1 MVGFH
6 TRLTESRRPVEMHH
20 TAAILEW
27 KASASSRRAFV
38 IPKEP
43 NWPLA
48 NAGSAAEVTSPLL
61 VIGDEHPL
69 VLGLRVLN
77 LTVAA
82 VEIRRSTRLPGP
94 DAQRP
99 PLIFFGAAQEDGPGD
114 SCRQS
119 ASELAARK
127 DTGVL
132 PCTHTHTHTHTCGVF
147 LAPPLFVTAEPFSVV
162 GSLSYFVFIFILV
175 SLLRHLCRYLS
186 ARYYTGLDVACRQVT
201 FCLDSSGNEGVRGP
215 LPCTTYSTVQRSIF
229 ATTNRNWQIVLYTPR
244 YVCTVWYTK
253 FENQGCTA
261 IVLRPSESAAHESPS
276 MLSGNCK
283 PGRTCRPAR

>member
-1 MVGFH
+1 
-6 TRLTESRRPVEMHH
+6 MHH

-94 DAQRP
+94 DVCLRVGGMKRHRRAP
-99 PLIFFGAAQEDGPGD
+99 VHA
-114 SCRQS
+114 
-119 ASELAARK
+119 
-127 DTGVL
+127 
-132 PCTHTHTHTHTCGVF
+132 HTHPHTHMWGIPSTPTICHCRAFFRSLSKG
-147 LAPPLFVTAEPFSVV
+147 PFS
-162 GSLSYFVFIFILV
+162 LQPTE
-175 SLLRHLCRYLS
+175 
-186 ARYYTGLDVACRQVT
+186 TGKLY
-201 FCLDSSGNEGVRGP
+201 
-215 LPCTTYSTVQRSIF
+215 CTLQ
-229 ATTNRNWQIVLYTPR
+229 
-244 YVCTVWYTK
+244 
-253 FENQGCTA
+253 A

>member
-1 MVGFH
+1 
-6 TRLTESRRPVEMHH
+6 MHH

-69 VLGLRVLN
+69 VLGLRVLY

-119 ASELAARK
+119 AAELAARK

-132 PCTHTHTHTHTCGVF
+132 PRTHTHTHTCGVF
-147 LAPPLFVTAEPFSVV
+147 LAPPLFVTAEPFSVHCPKV
-162 GSLSYFVFIFILV
+162 HF
-175 SLLRHLCRYLS
+175 RYNQQKL
-186 ARYYTGLDVACRQVT
+186 A
-201 FCLDSSGNEGVRGP
+201 N
-215 LPCTTYSTVQRSIF
+215 
-229 ATTNRNWQIVLYTPR
+229 
-244 YVCTVWYTK
+244 CTVHSK
-253 FENQGCTA
+253 AG
-261 IVLRPSESAAHESPS
+261 
-276 MLSGNCK
+276 
-283 PGRTCRPAR
+283 PADPHARLGS

>member
-1 MVGFH
+1 
-6 TRLTESRRPVEMHH
+6 MHH

-69 VLGLRVLN
+69 VLGLRVLY

-119 ASELAARK
+119 AAELAARK

-132 PCTHTHTHTHTCGVF
+132 PRTHTHTHTCALSKG
-147 LAPPLFVTAEPFSVV
+147 PFS
-162 GSLSYFVFIFILV
+162 LQPTE
-175 SLLRHLCRYLS
+175 
-186 ARYYTGLDVACRQVT
+186 TGKLY
-201 FCLDSSGNEGVRGP
+201 
-215 LPCTTYSTVQRSIF
+215 CTLQAV
-229 ATTNRNWQIVLYTPR
+229 
-244 YVCTVWYTK
+244 
-253 FENQGCTA
+253 
-261 IVLRPSESAAHESPS
+261 VLRPSESAAHESPS
-276 MLSGNCK
+276 MLSGTANQA
-283 PGRTCRPAR
+283 GPADPHARLGS

>member
-147 LAPPLFVTAEPFSVV
+147 LAPPLFVTAEPFSVHCPKV
-162 GSLSYFVFIFILV
+162 HF
-175 SLLRHLCRYLS
+175 RYNQQKLANCTVHS
-186 ARYYTGLDVACRQVT
+186 KP
-201 FCLDSSGNEGVRGP
+201 SSCAPVR
-215 LPCTTYSTVQRSIF
+215 VQRTS
-229 ATTNRNWQIVLYTPR
+229 RPPCCL
-244 YVCTVWYTK
+244 
-253 FENQGCTA
+253 GTA
-261 IVLRPSESAAHESPS
+261 
-276 MLSGNCK
+276 N
-283 PGRTCRPAR
+283 PAGPADPHARLGS

>member
-1 MVGFH
+1 
-6 TRLTESRRPVEMHH
+6 MHH

-94 DAQRP
+94 D
-99 PLIFFGAAQEDGPGD
+99 G
-114 SCRQS
+114 
-119 ASELAARK
+119 
-127 DTGVL
+127 T
-132 PCTHTHTHTHTCGVF
+132 
-147 LAPPLFVTAEPFSVV
+147 
-162 GSLSYFVFIFILV
+162 
-175 SLLRHLCRYLS
+175 
-186 ARYYTGLDVACRQVT
+186 
-201 FCLDSSGNEGVRGP
+201 
-215 LPCTTYSTVQRSIF
+215 
-229 ATTNRNWQIVLYTPR
+229 
-244 YVCTVWYTK
+244 YTK
-253 FENQGCTA
+253 RADDRQPNQPMA
-261 IVLRPSESAAHESPS
+261 DFIRYD
-276 MLSGNCK
+276 
-283 PGRTCRPAR
+283 